1 MRLVRTSIA
10 LLAAAVLVAACNGSS
25 SLGPVSDPDY
35 DPMLDAADFSGPI
48 DNPFY
53 PLIPGTTFHY
63 EGETE
68 DGFETNDVIVTH
80 EVKMILGITAT
91 VIHDQVFID
100 GELAE
105 DTFDWYAQDDAGN
118 VWYLGEDSREIENGQ
133 VVGTGGSW
141 EAGVDGA
148 KPGIIMQADPQ
159 VGQRYY
165 QEFDLGNAED
175 EAMVLSLSAAAVVP
189 FGEFAGC
196 LETEDFTRLEPG
208 ARERKTYCPGTG
220 LILEESVGNGERNEL
235 VGIDGL

>member
-10 LLAAAVLVAACNGSS
+10 LFAAAILVAACNGST

-35 DPMLDAADFSGPI
+35 DPMIDAADFGGPI
-48 DNPFY
+48 DNPYY

-80 EVKMILGITAT
+80 EVKMILGIAAT
-91 VIHDQVFID
+91 VVHDQVFID

-118 VWYLGEDSREIENGQ
+118 IWYLGEDSHEIENGQ
-133 VVGTGGSW
+133 VVGSEGSW

-175 EAMVLSLSAAAVVP
+175 EAMVVSLSALAVVP

-208 ARERKTYCPGTG
+208 AREHKIYCPGTG
-220 LILEESVGNGERNEL
+220 LVQEESVGSGERNEL
-235 VGIDGL
+235 VGIDAP